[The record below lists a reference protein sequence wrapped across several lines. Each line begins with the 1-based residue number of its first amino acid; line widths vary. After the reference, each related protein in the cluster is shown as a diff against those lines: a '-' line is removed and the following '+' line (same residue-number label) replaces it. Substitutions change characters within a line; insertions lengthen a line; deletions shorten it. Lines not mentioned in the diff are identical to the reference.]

1 MMRHQLSSVDF
12 ATNARMMKKFY
23 VGDKNE
29 KLTKSLRK
37 SEIQQEIVTDFYR
50 KLRTAHNCC
59 GTLHPEETRLSL
71 MSKILNPRATFKF
84 EVILRK
90 FLERFFE

>member
-1 MMRHQLSSVDF
+1 MIRHKISSLDF
-12 ATNARMMKKFY
+12 ATNARMMTNFY

-37 SEIQQEIVTDFYR
+37 SKIQREIGTDFYR

-59 GTLHPEETRLSL
+59 GSLYPEEAHVKQSIT
-71 MSKILNPRATFKF
+71 
-84 EVILRK
+84 
-90 FLERFFE
+90 